1 MAESHGAAAMPS
13 DGAAMEMSE
22 HDEFLSRIGHMT
34 RALHE
39 SLRGL
44 GLDKLIEKAATDI
57 PDARD
62 RLDYVARLSE
72 QAAQKVLNATD
83 AASPLQDRIEA
94 DAVATESGWQALLD
108 NPQASEADWRAMA
121 AHSVAAMRQSRQGA
135 VQTRAYLMDIMMAQD
150 FQDLTGQVITK
161 VTTIAQ
167 NLEQQL
173 VQMLVD
179 FAPAEVKRDFSNGLL
194 NGPQINP
201 DGNSDVVSNQGQVD
215 DLLDSLGF

>member
-1 MAESHGAAAMPS
+1 MGEHNTDSAIRPDGAAADM
-13 DGAAMEMSE
+13 GT

-44 GLDKLIEKAATDI
+44 GLDKLIEKAASDI

-83 AASPLQDRIEA
+83 AAGPLQDQIESSA
-94 DAVATESGWQALLD
+94 GKLEASWQALLD
-108 NPQASEADWRAMA
+108 KPDASEADWRAMA
-121 AHSVAAMRQSRQGA
+121 SQTVAAMQQARAGSA
-135 VQTRAYLMDIMMAQD
+135 QTKSHLMDIMMAQD

-179 FAPAEVKRDFSNGLL
+179 FAPAEVKREYDNGLL

-201 DGNSDVVSNQGQVD
+201 TGNSDVVSNQGQVD

>member
-1 MAESHGAAAMPS
+1 MAQLQH
-13 DGAAMEMSE
+13 DGAVAADGAGADMGN

-34 RALHE
+34 RALHD

-44 GLDKLIEKAATDI
+44 GLDKLIEKAASDI

-83 AASPLQDRIEA
+83 AAGPLQDRIEA
-94 DAVATESGWQALLD
+94 DSGKLADGWQQLLD
-108 NPQASEADWRAMA
+108 KPATSDAEWRAMA
-121 AHSVAAMRQSRQGA
+121 IASVAVLQAARGGA
-135 VQTRAYLMDIMMAQD
+135 SQTKSHLMDIMMAQD

-179 FAPAEVKRDFSNGLL
+179 FAPAEVKREYDNGLL

-201 DGNSDVVSNQGQVD
+201 SGNSDVVSNQGQVD

>member
-1 MAESHGAAAMPS
+1 MGTGGAVDMT
-13 DGAAMEMSE
+13 E
-22 HDEFLSRIGHMT
+22 HDEFMSRIGHMT

-83 AASPLQDRIEA
+83 AASPLQDRIES
-94 DAVATESGWQALLD
+94 DASALQAGWQKLLD
-108 NPQASEADWRAMA
+108 NPAASEADWRALA
-121 AHSVAAMRQSRQGA
+121 AHSVATMAQARAGT
-135 VQTRAYLMDIMMAQD
+135 VQTKAHLMDIMMAQD

-179 FAPAEVKRDFSNGLL
+179 FAPAEVKREFGNGLL

-201 DGNSDVVSNQGQVD
+201 SGNNDVVSNQGQVD

>member
-1 MAESHGAAAMPS
+1 VGELNTEAAVRADSASADM
-13 DGAAMEMSE
+13 DT

-83 AASPLQDRIEA
+83 AAGPLQDRIESE
-94 DAVATESGWQALLD
+94 AVTLSASWQSLLD
-108 NPQASEADWRAMA
+108 KPDASEADWRAMA
-121 AHSVAAMRQSRQGA
+121 SRTVAALNASRTGA
-135 VQTRAYLMDIMMAQD
+135 VQTKSHLMDIMMAQD

-179 FAPAEVKRDFSNGLL
+179 FAPAEVKREFDSGLL

-201 DGNSDVVSNQGQVD
+201 TGNDVVSNQGQVD

>member
-1 MAESHGAAAMPS
+1 MAEHHDAGAHAPEAES
-13 DGAAMEMSE
+13 NLEV
-22 HDEFLSRIGHMT
+22 LSRIGHMT
-34 RALHE
+34 RSLHD

-44 GLDKLIEKAATDI
+44 GLDKLIEKAASDI

-83 AASPLQDRIEA
+83 EANPLQDQIDRNARALSA
-94 DAVATESGWQALLD
+94 DLRAALD
-108 NPQASEADWRAMA
+108 APAGEADWRALAERSIAELDA
-121 AHSVAAMRQSRQGA
+121 ARTAASATKG
-135 VQTRAYLMDIMMAQD
+135 YLMDIMMAQD
-150 FQDLTGQVITK
+150 FQDLTGQVIGK

-179 FAPAEVKRDFSNGLL
+179 FAPAEIKREFDNSLM

-201 DGNSDVVSNQGQVD
+201 TGSADVVANQGQVD

>member
-1 MAESHGAAAMPS
+1 MVEQNADSGSNGEV
-13 DGAAMEMSE
+13 
-22 HDEFLSRIGHMT
+22 LSRIGHMT
-34 RALHE
+34 RALHD

-44 GLDKLIEKAATDI
+44 GLDKLIERAASEI

-83 AASPLQDRIEA
+83 AASPLQDRI
-94 DAVATESGWQALLD
+94 DAGAAGLSRSWQALLD
-108 NPQASEADWRAMA
+108 KPAGEAEWRALALHTVASLDESRA
-121 AHSVAAMRQSRQGA
+121 AAAA
-135 VQTRAYLMDIMMAQD
+135 TRAHLMDIMMAQD
-150 FQDLTGQVITK
+150 FQDLTGQVIGK
-161 VTTIAQ
+161 VTAIAQ
-167 NLEQQL
+167 DLEQQL

-179 FAPAEVKRDFSNGLL
+179 FAPAEVKRDFDNGLL

-201 DGNSDVVSNQGQVD
+201 AANSDVVSSQGQVD

>member
-1 MAESHGAAAMPS
+1 MGELNTEAAVRA
-13 DGAAMEMSE
+13 DGASADT

-44 GLDKLIEKAATDI
+44 GLDKLIEKAASDI

-83 AASPLQDRIEA
+83 AAGPLQDSIER
-94 DAVATESGWQALLD
+94 DAGQLQGAWQALLD
-108 NPQASEADWRAMA
+108 KPDAGEADWRALA
-121 AHSVAAMRQSRQGA
+121 GQTVAALQQARTGST
-135 VQTRAYLMDIMMAQD
+135 QTKSHLMDIMMAQD

-179 FAPAEVKRDFSNGLL
+179 FAPAEVKREYDSGLL

-201 DGNSDVVSNQGQVD
+201 TGNDVVSNQGQVD